1 MRNPQR
7 LIENRTAVQKIIAS
21 MKWGWPAS
29 LLPVRCFGWFEGKFA
44 GIPVEW
50 FLNCGHYVS
59 VTEEFWSWETSR
71 AIGTALTYHALVYFI
86 IYYLHTFWAHVNSC
100 ILWWNIHG
108 FGKEKRCLCVF
119 HHAFSS
125 SVAVD
130 FILLYLGLFFLL
142 ASKGC
147 FSTSFAVSSCA
158 ILIPCCSPHFLLS
171 SIFKIGLDS
180 SFLPLGSTCHHCHLH
195 QIFSWE
201 SSSLRPSHFC
211 LTILPCLSLIPT
223 STLVFCTPSA
233 ATFLHALLFICNV
246 AMFQFYSI
254 NIN

>member
-50 FLNCGHYVS
+50 FLNCGHYLS

-86 IYYLHTFWAHVNSC
+86 MYYLHTFWAHVNSC

-108 FGKEKRCLCVF
+108 FGTV
-119 HHAFSS
+119 
-125 SVAVD
+125 
-130 FILLYLGLFFLL
+130 
-142 ASKGC
+142 
-147 FSTSFAVSSCA
+147 
-158 ILIPCCSPHFLLS
+158 
-171 SIFKIGLDS
+171 
-180 SFLPLGSTCHHCHLH
+180 LPLGIQRMFFYILCSQLLCH
-195 QIFSWE
+195 S
-201 SSSLRPSHFC
+201 
-211 LTILPCLSLIPT
+211 
-223 STLVFCTPSA
+223 
-233 ATFLHALLFICNV
+233 HALLLSPFLTL
-246 AMFQFYSI
+246 FHF
-254 NIN
+254 